1 MTCVVCEQDKKL
13 HARGMCVTCYR
24 RQERAKTST
33 TVNQVKLLMDLT
45 RILDEL
51 GVSGDERAAV
61 LAIISRSM
69 KLTDP
74 QRSGA
79 LLFFGAEPS
88 MEQGSVPCVPSVPS
102 VPAVPSVP
110 CSEPSMEQDCVPSV
124 PAVPSVPV
132 VPCSEPE
139 SSRETDAGPADE
151 LDHRTVPAHIAT
163 VEPPRKTPLERDL
176 EAEYKKL
183 RAVIPDYPPE
193 SFARLW
199 RACANDFNELRRMV
213 ASYEER
219 AVGHGMND
227 N

>member
-110 CSEPSMEQDCVPSV
+110 
-124 PAVPSVPV
+124 V